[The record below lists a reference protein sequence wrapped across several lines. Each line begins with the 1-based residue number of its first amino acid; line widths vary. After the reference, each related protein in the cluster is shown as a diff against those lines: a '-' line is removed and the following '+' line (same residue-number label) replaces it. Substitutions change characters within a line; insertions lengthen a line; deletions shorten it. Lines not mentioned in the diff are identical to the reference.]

1 MDSGDQKKIS
11 VVKMEID
18 VAEEPPVAGGM
29 ENYNYKPGQP
39 VEPLFHT

>member
-18 VAEEPPVAGGM
+18 VAEEPPVAGGT
-29 ENYNYKPGQP
+29 ENYNYKPGQQRGRAS
-39 VEPLFHT
+39 F